1 MTQSNPPGSTERG
14 LRPPRHAQQWE
25 GDAPLTLE
33 SGGSLPSVVVAYET
47 WGELNEDASNG
58 VLVCHALSGDSH
70 AAQHDDED
78 EAGWW
83 DLLIGPGKAIDTHRY
98 FVICSNVLGGC
109 RGATGPNF
117 TRPEGD
123 QPYGADFPVVTVGDM
138 VEVQKRLVYSLG
150 IEKLAAVV
158 GGSLGG
164 LQALTW
170 AIDQPNR
177 LGAAIV
183 LAASPRLSSQGI
195 AFDVVGRNAIRHD
208 AHFQGGQYYNDEAP
222 EAGLA
227 LARML
232 AHITYLSD
240 ESMRAKFD
248 PTRLQPRAIETG
260 FESVFSVGTYLA
272 HQGDRFVERFDANSY
287 VTLTTAM
294 DLFDLGDTPEAIT
307 KSLAPAQCRWLFLSF
322 SSDWLY
328 PAAASQRLVDALVAQ
343 GRSVSSC
350 VIESP
355 AGHDSFLLEDSMVL
369 GTRMIASVLAA
380 QPGYTGPIRVPE
392 ESRPDEP
399 TNIFFTNRLDYGLIL
414 RLMPERASI
423 VDLGCGNGELLSILR
438 DRNHAPLLGI
448 ERDATEV
455 AQSVGRGLD
464 TIHADVDQG
473 LAAIPDQSFDV
484 ALLSQTLQSVV
495 DVVGVLQE
503 IVRIAGRGIVSFPNF
518 AHAPLREMFVR
529 EGRLPKEEGLYAYD
543 WYDTPNRRFPSIL
556 DFQELCGKIGIQ
568 IDDAIYL
575 DSAKGI
581 EVSDDP
587 NLNADVAVV
596 AIRRA
601 DR

>member
-83 DLLIGPGKAIDTHRY
+83 DLLIGPGKAIDTSRY

-109 RGATGPNF
+109 RGTTGPNF

-208 AHFQGGQYYNDEAP
+208 AHFQGGQYYNDEEP